1 MYHVYFGYFRALS
14 SLMNTDQMFYAGQME
29 ILQLCLN
36 VIFDEVDGLSKVLLE
51 CMLADGQWHVCL
63 FLAAG

>member
-1 MYHVYFGYFRALS
+1 
-14 SLMNTDQMFYAGQME
+14 MNTDQMFYAGQME